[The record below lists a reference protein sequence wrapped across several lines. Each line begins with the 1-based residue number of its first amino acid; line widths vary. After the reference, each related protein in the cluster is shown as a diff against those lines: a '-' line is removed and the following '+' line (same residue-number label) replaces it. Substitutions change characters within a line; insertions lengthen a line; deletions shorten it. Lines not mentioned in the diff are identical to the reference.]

1 MLMPIIIDNEEYY
14 SVEEACAFLG
24 GISRETLRRR
34 TQAYGIKKYTRGVT
48 RNVYYRKADL
58 DRLNELRPVDDD
70 NNN

>member
-1 MLMPIIIDNEEYY
+1 MPIIINNEEYY
-14 SVEEACAFLG
+14 TIEEACEYLG

-58 DRLNELRPVDDD
+58 DRLNELRPVDSD
-70 NNN
+70 NDN